1 MLSILAAKRRVTQHV
16 SALYILFPWPSAI
29 QPQSFAPCLFLGG
42 IFFQLV
48 PSYFTLPPSRR
59 CRSSAGKQKP
69 ARGRLKNSM
78 GRVLERNAE
87 SRSAHQ
93 RQFLKSFSFFLQ
105 IIQSILSTKIIFCQC
120 FLIVTY
126 LLLAALFRKCMLKHW
141 WNSSLWCHEGHWE
154 LTVASPMS
162 VTTRPARSA
171 KAWFLN
177 KQTAIKTNKQAV
189 NRGLTDTY

>member
-29 QPQSFAPCLFLGG
+29 QTQSFAPYLFLGG
-42 IFFQLV
+42 DFL
-48 PSYFTLPPSRR
+48 PTCALLLHSATLSRR
-59 CRSSAGKQKP
+59 RRSAGKQKP

-93 RQFLKSFSFFLQ
+93 RRFLKSFSFFLQ

-126 LLLAALFRKCMLKHW
+126 LLLAALFRKYTLKHW

-154 LTVASPMS
+154 LTIASPMS

-171 KAWFLN
+171 KAGFLN
-177 KQTAIKTNKQAV
+177 KQTAKKQQAV
-189 NRGLTDTY
+189 NRGLIDSY